1 MKAWVVSIKD
11 NFEETVVFAETR
23 GRAKSLALSTD
34 ACEGADFCDI
44 EVSRLPKMDKYY
56 KKGKTE
62 MDWNNQQDRLALV
75 KEFNFRCEY
84 ADLDECEN
92 CSARDECS
100 TYEEYTDAYAGED
113 DE

>member
-11 NFEETVVFAETR
+11 NFEATVVFAETR

-34 ACEGADFCDI
+34 ACEDAEFCDI
-44 EVSRLPKMDKYY
+44 EIRRLPKMDKYY

-62 MDWNNQQDRLALV
+62 MSWDNQQDRLALV
-75 KEFNFRCEY
+75 KECNFRCEY
-84 ADLDECEN
+84 AEPDICEACLAREY
-92 CSARDECS
+92 CSA
-100 TYEEYTDAYAGED
+100 YEEYIDESAGED